1 MKTVAE
7 IIECRDADALYCGR
21 TSGVCMEY
29 LQGQAASE
37 EHSEENQRSIKSFIF
52 FPRLLELLSVG
63 SVEEFQE
70 RMQDM
75 PNIMEMQ

>member
-1 MKTVAE
+1 
-7 IIECRDADALYCGR
+7 
-21 TSGVCMEY
+21 MEY

-52 FPRLLELLSVG
+52 FPRLIELLSVG